1 MSTWRVAG
9 RAFLDALTFVR
20 RASERRADCC
30 TLSLPLELADFSA
43 CWS

>member
-1 MSTWRVAG
+1 MSAWRVADG
-9 RAFLDALTFVR
+9 VFFDVLTCVR
-20 RASERRADCC
+20 RAPERRADCC